1 MTPTNDPLAPLPCDC
16 YHEGACRE
24 SECGHPEWTHTP
36 TNPDPLGVG
45 GCAYRCPLS
54 VEGHHNR
61 HDCDHAYQ
69 VAAIYPNAGSHG
81 DGVNDSHYDPG
92 CGRCIEQRDQTR
104 PDVPWDTIYAEVE
117 S

>member
-1 MTPTNDPLAPLPCDC
+1 M
-16 YHEGACRE
+16 
-24 SECGHPEWTHTP
+24 TP

-117 S
+117 P